1 VSSRH
6 WDAAEADGTTATADA
21 LDDDD
26 GGDDVGDEG
35 DAAAEP
41 AGGGATGAIAALLPT
56 GADGSMMAVADGADV
71 EGGEVTTPVDSQ

>member
-1 VSSRH
+1 VSSWH

-41 AGGGATGAIAALLPT
+41 AGGGAAGTIATLLPI
-56 GADGSMMAVADGADV
+56 GADGSMVAVADGADV
-71 EGGEVTTPVDSQ
+71 KGEVTTPVDSQ